1 MSKTKGFGFI
11 LSLLLLVSYCGN
23 PVDDGDYRFP
33 APVYPRP
40 YSAPSWSADGK
51 TIVFCR
57 IKITSIDG
65 FGGYWYDPDS
75 TGIWAIDAD
84 GSNMR
89 LLIRGRGD
97 SPELSPDGE
106 WLVYEEGGRIYKAR
120 YIDGLVDTS
129 EIIQLTTAGRNFY
142 PAWSPDGKWIAYDSN
157 VDNPGGGYSIWIMDS
172 DGNNKR
178 MSAPGRMADWS
189 PDGKYLIFIGFHCEI
204 YRVSVEDTSEVER
217 LTFLNQG
224 DIYAAENKLPVYS
237 SDGKKIAFES
247 NCQIW
252 VMNSDGTDPRQITTE
267 GSSLHPSWSP
277 DGRIVYVHDV
287 SYKRDVNNGTLWVM
301 NADGTNQHQLTF
313 NYGLKVVGQTEEDY
327 SVTNLSEDNMVYS
340 ALFRMTNRKYMFD
353 SGTWCTLWGN
363 ILQ

>member
-106 WLVYEEGGRIYKAR
+106 WLVYEEGGQIYKAR

-129 EIIQLTTAGRNFY
+129 KIIQLTTVGRNFY
-142 PAWSPDGKWIAYDSN
+142 PAWSPDGKWIAYDSK

-172 DGNNKR
+172 DGSNKR

-217 LTFLNQG
+217 
-224 DIYAAENKLPVYS
+224 
-237 SDGKKIAFES
+237 
-247 NCQIW
+247 
-252 VMNSDGTDPRQITTE
+252 
-267 GSSLHPSWSP
+267 
-277 DGRIVYVHDV
+277 
-287 SYKRDVNNGTLWVM
+287 
-301 NADGTNQHQLTF
+301 
-313 NYGLKVVGQTEEDY
+313 
-327 SVTNLSEDNMVYS
+327 
-340 ALFRMTNRKYMFD
+340 
-353 SGTWCTLWGN
+353 
-363 ILQ
+363 